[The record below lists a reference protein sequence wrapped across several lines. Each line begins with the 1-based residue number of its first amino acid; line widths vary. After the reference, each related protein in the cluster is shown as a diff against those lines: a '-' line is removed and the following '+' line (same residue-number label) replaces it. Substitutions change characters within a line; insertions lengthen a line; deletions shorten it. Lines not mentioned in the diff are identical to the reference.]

1 MQSTMDICNALHS
14 ALEARDLDSML
25 SLYADDAEL
34 RVVDST
40 HPPSRPLELC
50 GKQAI
55 SAHFRDIFDR
65 EMTHKV
71 IDEVV
76 GSDRLSFSEDCEYPD
91 GTHVYGNAT
100 IELRDGKIVREVEV
114 QAWDE
119 IMH

>member
-1 MQSTMDICNALHS
+1 MQTPMEVCNSLHS
-14 ALEARDLDSML
+14 AREDRDLDRML

-34 RVVDST
+34 RIVDTT

-55 SAHFRDIFDR
+55 TAHFRDIFGR

-91 GTHVYGNAT
+91 GSHVYANAT
-100 IELRDGKIVREVEV
+100 LELRDGKIVREVEV

-119 IMH
+119 TMH